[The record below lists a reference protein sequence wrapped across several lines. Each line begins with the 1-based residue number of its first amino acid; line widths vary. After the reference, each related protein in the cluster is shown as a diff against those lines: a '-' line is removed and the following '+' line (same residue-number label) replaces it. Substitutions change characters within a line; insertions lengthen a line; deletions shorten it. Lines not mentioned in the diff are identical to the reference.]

1 MIFSLEQYK
10 NSIKEKLILNNWIVS
25 TDNEFTF
32 IISKET
38 ELNNPIFIDIKNAPF
53 KQSAEN
59 ITGTKYENENLSC
72 KYVFAPDGIYKISH
86 GQSSFHKISNLDI
99 FSKTKKKYNDEELRL
114 LSYDS
119 LLKNWS
125 TASDLLNNYNNSN
138 QQQRIQESQI
148 RIDLLNI
155 LAQRTLPK
163 IEIIYRIGFSGKPE
177 YKYKNNNTEYFD
189 QEYNT
194 SDIIENL
201 NSAINNEKVINEIKI
216 LNQFDQNKVVKYCCS
231 ILGLTDKSE
240 KLNVPNIIN
249 EFIDKIQDQNNLKEF
264 IYQVLLKISP
274 KKLPHNNISDLSHKT
289 IINPSIELIDT
300 LHQFSHEDYNIT
312 YHIVENEILKERLEF
327 YKMINT
333 DFKLFEIEFNKI
345 TRIVLSNNRNKE
357 KFVPKFKELKVKE
370 FETYSSIEKT
380 EEELIDFKKYFGK
393 ATDWDQSSFNNRLNC
408 IKYSKSRILSTEKEQ
423 NQEVNLL
430 SDLIIT
436 EPSDSIKILNS
447 GKIILELNDYI
458 FQEIDENN
466 FLSSNKIKKY
476 LLGSEAEYRIIR
488 HSAIIVSNDYSNL
501 LYLKKSEQEVYVKPE
516 RFKIIEYKTT
526 NEYSDEFIFNLFF
539 ENVFNVLQ
547 VEKPISIESKFLDVN
562 IKLDK
567 QENEIVITL
576 IEFIP
581 NSLEE
586 VSMSIKNIL
595 MQDENFKNISIEI
608 TTPSE
613 YLEYK
618 TKELISKNEI
628 DNIYSSKY
636 IFIKRVYKV
645 ILKFTSNEEYFI
657 LSEKNK
663 KKIQG
668 YFNLFIDL
676 LEKNEESFYKR
687 LKLEFSH
694 RYKNIFIKLEQ
705 QISSIANSNNEVLVN
720 ALQKEYWQSDSEERK
735 IWLRNNPHRYEELL
749 TAFNMLNHS
758 KELISNQKK
767 NLERTNAIFSKFS
780 SGTNEKHLIN
790 EFIEDICS
798 KNGFTNVKLNIN
810 NTTGKSFETKT
821 ETIEACFENLIDNGI
836 KYGHDFTIRT
846 ELNENIAFIHF
857 ENKVTKTDLDEDTYN
872 ALGMK
877 TIQNQK
883 TSKIGVGLKL
893 SFEFLRKNRIQV
905 EKIDFN
911 QYKSQRIFRITCK
924 IITL

>member
-25 TDNEFTF
+25 IDTEFTF
-32 IISKET
+32 MISKET
-38 ELNNPIFIDIKNAPF
+38 DLNNRIFIDIKNDPF
-53 KQSAEN
+53 KQIAEN
-59 ITGTKYENENLSC
+59 ITGTKYENQNLSC

-86 GQSSFHKISNLDI
+86 GQSSFHEISNLDI

-114 LSYDS
+114 LSYNS

-125 TASDLLNNYNNSN
+125 TTSDLLDNYNNSN
-138 QQQRIQESQI
+138 QKKRIQESQI

-163 IEIIYRIGFSGKPE
+163 IEIISRIGFSGKPE
-177 YKYKNNNTEYFD
+177 YKYKNNNTEYFE

-194 SDIIENL
+194 SDLIENL
-201 NSAINNEKVINEIKI
+201 NSAITNEKVINEIKI

-231 ILGLTDKSE
+231 LLGLTDKSE
-240 KLNVPNIIN
+240 KLNVPNTIN

-264 IYQVLLKISP
+264 IYVVLLKISP
-274 KKLPHNNISDLSHKT
+274 KKIPHNNIGDLRNKT

-300 LHQFSHEDYNIT
+300 LYQFSHEDYNIT

-345 TRIVLSNNRNKE
+345 TKIVLSNNRNKE
-357 KFVPKFKELKVKE
+357 KFLPKFKELKVKE

-393 ATDWDQSSFNNRLNC
+393 ATDWDHSSFNNRLNC
-408 IKYSKSRILSTEKEQ
+408 IKYSKSRNQSTEKEQ
-423 NQEVNLL
+423 NQQVNLL
-430 SDLIIT
+430 SDLIISET
-436 EPSDSIKILNS
+436 SDSIKSLKS
-447 GKIILELNDYI
+447 GNIILELNDYI

-466 FLSSNKIKKY
+466 FLPSNKIKKY
-476 LLGSEAEYRIIR
+476 LLGSNAEYQLIS

-501 LYLKKSEQEVYVKPE
+501 LYFKKSEQEVYVKPGK
-516 RFKIIEYKTT
+516 FKIIEYKTT

-547 VEKPISIESKFLDVN
+547 VEKPISIESKFLDVTIN
-562 IKLDK
+562 KKK
-567 QENEIVITL
+567 QEDEINL
-576 IEFIP
+576 NLLEFIP
-581 NSLEE
+581 NSEDE
-586 VSMSIKNIL
+586 IYDSIKNLLIK
-595 MQDENFKNISIEI
+595 DPDFNNIIIEVI
-608 TTPSE
+608 KPNKDLDYE
-613 YLEYK
+613 
-618 TKELISKNEI
+618 TKKFVDKNEK
-628 DNIYSSKY
+628 DGIYYSKY
-636 IFIKRVYKV
+636 IFQQTVYKMLL
-645 ILKFTSNEEYFI
+645 ILKSNEDYYI
-657 LSEKNK
+657 LSKKNEN
-663 KKIQG
+663 KIQS
-668 YFNLFIDL
+668 YLKLFIDL

-767 NLERTNAIFSKFS
+767 NLERTNEIFSKFS

-790 EFIEDICS
+790 QFIEDICS
-798 KNGFTNVKLNIN
+798 KNGFTNVILNIN

-836 KYGHDFTIRT
+836 KYGHDFTIGT
-846 ELNENIAFIHF
+846 ELNENVAFIHF
-857 ENKVTKTDLDEDTYN
+857 ENKVDSIIDEDTYN
-872 ALGMK
+872 ALGIK